1 MTEDFQVAP
10 TSQDANAG
18 RLIAA
23 SKLEQMPV
31 FDVQGRHLGRIATLM
46 LDRSSGQVAYVV
58 LSVAELGGSERLVP
72 LPWNKLT
79 YNAANDGY
87 VVDLDERAWNNAP
100 NYGATEMPWTDP
112 RYDRDLSDYYSAP
125 WYE

>member
-1 MTEDFQVAP
+1 MTEDSQVAP
-10 TSQDANAG
+10 TNQNANAV

-23 SKLEQMPV
+23 SKLEQMPAFGV
-31 FDVQGRHLGRIATLM
+31 RGRHLGCIATLM

-79 YNAANDGY
+79 YNAANGGC
-87 VVDLDERAWNNAP
+87 VVELDERAWNNAP
-100 NYGATEMPWTDP
+100 SYGAAEMPWTDP
-112 RYDRDLSDYYSAP
+112 PYDRGLSDYYSAP
-125 WYE
+125 WL